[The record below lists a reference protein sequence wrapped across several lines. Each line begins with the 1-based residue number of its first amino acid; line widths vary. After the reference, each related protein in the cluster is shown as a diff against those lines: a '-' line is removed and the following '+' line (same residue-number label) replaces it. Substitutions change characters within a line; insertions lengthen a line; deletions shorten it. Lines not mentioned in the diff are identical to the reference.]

1 MQDWVSRL
9 SQKGSL
15 VAKIAKV
22 KWLIV
27 LHQPFYDLLL
37 QLLICSF
44 LHATVVTTVYSLDS
58 KTSATFDS
66 FLAGLVG
73 NQLYSAQTAI
83 EPVLTS

>member
-66 FLAGLVG
+66 ILAGLVG
-73 NQLYSAQTAI
+73 NQLYSVVRAI
-83 EPVLTS
+83 KLLLIS

>member
-58 KTSATFDS
+58 RTSATFDS
-66 FLAGLVG
+66 FLSGLVG
-73 NQLYSAQTAI
+73 NQFCS
-83 EPVLTS
+83 V

>member
-9 SQKGSL
+9 GQKGSL

-44 LHATVVTTVYSLDS
+44 LHATVVTTVYRLYS
-58 KTSATFDS
+58 KTSAIH
-66 FLAGLVG
+66 LLVWSEINCTVHG
-73 NQLYSAQTAI
+73 AL
-83 EPVLTS
+83 PKRPLTQF